1 MLSRA
6 RRDEIGAII
15 ARATAQGRHVL
26 SEPESKSLLTALEI
40 PVPPGEVV
48 ATAAEA
54 AAAVERIGAPVV
66 VKAVSSAITHK
77 SDLGG
82 IALPIADGAAAT
94 AACKSIAARIKQ
106 RRPDIVLDGF
116 LIEAYRPAQPEWI
129 LALRIDAGFGPVIMF
144 GLGGIFVELLRQ
156 VSFRLAPLSDHDIE
170 ALLTEVPSAH
180 ILSGIR
186 GAAPADRA
194 GLMRAIRALSDLAAC
209 DEIAASITEIEINP
223 LTVTEHGVLALDALV
238 VLAQQETDR

>member
-6 RRDEIGAII
+6 RRDEIGTII
-15 ARATAQGRHVL
+15 ARATAQGRYVL

-54 AAAVERIGAPVV
+54 AAAVDRIGAPVV
-66 VKAVSSAITHK
+66 VKAVSAAITHK

-82 IALPIADGAAAT
+82 IAIADRRRGGRHSGVQT
-94 AACKSIAARIKQ
+94 IAARVKQ
-106 RRPDIVLDGF
+106 RRPDITLDGF

-170 ALLTEVPSAH
+170 ALLTEVPSVR
-180 ILSGIR
+180 ILSGVR

-194 GLMRAIRALSDLAAC
+194 GLMRAIRALSDLAVC
-209 DEIAASITEIEINP
+209 DEIAASIAEIEINP

-238 VLAQQETDR
+238 VLAQQEIDR